1 MDAMTFDKL
10 ERALMNADKAARQF
24 AESEDNG
31 TCNFDTPVIRIKAT
45 EKQMASL
52 DYKVVKVGEK
62 GWKDCWFVF
71 IPLMGQGNRRTRMA
85 EAAARSLIADG
96 FEAGVYFQMD

>member
-1 MDAMTFDKL
+1 MDTNTFDKL
-10 ERALMNADKAARQF
+10 ERALMNADKAAMQF
-24 AESEDNG
+24 ANSEDFG

-52 DYKVVKVGEK
+52 DYKVIKVDEK
-62 GWKDCWFVF
+62 GWRDCWFVF
-71 IPLMGQGNRRTRMA
+71 LPLMGQANRRTRMA

-96 FEAGVYFQMD
+96 FEAGVYYQMD

>member
-1 MDAMTFDKL
+1 MDTNTFDKL

-24 AESEDNG
+24 AESKDSG

-52 DYKVVKVGEK
+52 DYKVIKVDEK
-62 GWKDCWFVF
+62 GWRDCWFVF
-71 IPLMGQGNRRTRMA
+71 IPLMGQANRRTRMA

-96 FEAGVYFQMD
+96 FEAGVYYQMD